1 MGKIA
6 YVFPGQGAQYVGMG
20 QDLYQNLPDA
30 AEIFDKADEVL
41 GYAISRVMFKGP
53 ETKLGETEVTQ
64 PAILTVSTAILE
76 QLTGH
81 GIIPDITAG
90 LSLGEY
96 SALIAAG
103 SMEFEDA
110 VALVEKR
117 GRYMQNAVPVNTG
130 TMAAIIGLDKE
141 EVIGCCQKASH
152 LGVVEAANFNCSC
165 QTAISGE
172 TRAVERAVEIAKS
185 MGARRAVVLQVSAPF
200 HCSLLKP
207 VGAQLKGELDSI
219 AIKDAAIPVVANVT
233 ALEETDSGTIKQN
246 LIKQVS
252 SPVLWEESVR
262 RMLALGVDTF
272 VEIGPGKTLTG
283 FIRKID
289 KGANVMNIGDMETLE
304 KALEKLEGIK
314 CLS

>member
-6 YVFPGQGAQYVGMG
+6 FIFPGQGAQYIGMG
-20 QDLYQNLPDA
+20 KDLYQGLPDA
-30 AEIFDKADEVL
+30 ADVFDRADDVL
-41 GYAISRVMFKGP
+41 GFSIKKIIFEGP
-53 ETKLGETEVTQ
+53 EQKLCETEITQ

-76 QLTGH
+76 QLTKH
-81 GIIPDITAG
+81 GLSPDITAG

-110 VALVEKR
+110 AVLVMKR
-117 GRYMQNAVPVNTG
+117 GRYMQRAVPVNTG

-141 EVIGCCQKASH
+141 RVEDCCHRASD
-152 LGVVEAANFNCSC
+152 LGVVEAANYNCTC

-172 TRAVERAVEIAKS
+172 TKAVAKAVELAKE
-185 MGARRAVVLQVSAPF
+185 MGARRAIILPVSAPF

-207 VGAQLKGELDSI
+207 VEAKLKLELDKI
-219 AIKDAAIPVVANVT
+219 NIKDASVPVIANVT
-233 ALEETDSGTIKQN
+233 AMEETRSRFIKQN

-252 SPVLWEESVR
+252 NPVLWEESVQ

-272 VEIGPGKTLTG
+272 VEIGPGKALTG
-283 FIRKID
+283 FVRKID
-289 KGANVMNIGDMETLE
+289 KGATVMNIEDLETLE
-304 KALEKLEGIK
+304 KALIKLEGIK
-314 CLS
+314 CCS